1 MQMRL
6 RAKKW
11 VFHLINPKKTM
22 TIREVPTVQIS
33 PHATQAQIEEWLVS
47 YIADLRG
54 MKKEKISRTTILSK
68 YGLDSAS
75 AVTLSGDLMDWL
87 KCDID
92 PTLLYEYPTIEQ
104 AAAHIVAMGRAV
116 AND

>member
-1 MQMRL
+1 MSIQQTPAAQSGL
-6 RAKKW
+6 
-11 VFHLINPKKTM
+11 
-22 TIREVPTVQIS
+22 
-33 PHATQAQIEEWLVS
+33 HATQSQIEEWLVS
-47 YIADLRG
+47 YIAELRG
-54 MKKEKISRTTILSK
+54 MKKEKISRNTILSK

-92 PTLLYEYPTIEQ
+92 PTLLYEHPTIEQ
-104 AAAHIVAMGRAV
+104 AAAHIVAMRGDV

>member
-1 MQMRL
+1 M
-6 RAKKW
+6 
-11 VFHLINPKKTM
+11 N
-22 TIREVPTVQIS
+22 VQETPAVQS
-33 PHATQAQIEEWLVS
+33 GLHATQAQIEEWLVS

-104 AAAHIVAMGRAV
+104 AAAHIVVMERAS

>member
-1 MQMRL
+1 
-6 RAKKW
+6 
-11 VFHLINPKKTM
+11 M
-22 TIREVPTVQIS
+22 TIQETPARRHT
-33 PHATQAQIEEWLVS
+33 ATQAQIEDWLVS
-47 YIADLRG
+47 YIAELRG
-54 MKKEKISRTTILSK
+54 LKREKISRTTVLSK

-92 PTLLYEYPTIEQ
+92 PTLLYEHPTIER
-104 AAAHIVAMGRAV
+104 AAAHIVDMGKAAA

>member
-1 MQMRL
+1 MKIMNTQE
-6 RAKKW
+6 
-11 VFHLINPKKTM
+11 I
-22 TIREVPTVQIS
+22 PTGTSNLNV
-33 PHATQAQIEEWLVS
+33 TQEQIEEWLVS

-54 MKKEKISRTTILSK
+54 MKKEKISRTTILTK

-92 PTLLYEYPTIEQ
+92 PTLLYEHPTIEK
-104 AAAHIVAMGRAV
+104 AAAHIVAMRMGV
-116 AND
+116 LND

>member
-1 MQMRL
+1 
-6 RAKKW
+6 
-11 VFHLINPKKTM
+11 M
-22 TIREVPTVQIS
+22 TIQEMPTAQS
-33 PHATQAQIEEWLVS
+33 GLHATQAQIEEWLVS
-47 YIADLRG
+47 YIAELRG
-54 MKKEKISRTTILSK
+54 MKKEKISRTTVLSK

-92 PTLLYEYPTIEQ
+92 PTLLYEHPTIEQ
-104 AAAHIVAMGRAV
+104 AAAHIAAMGQAV

>member
-1 MQMRL
+1 
-6 RAKKW
+6 
-11 VFHLINPKKTM
+11 M
-22 TIREVPTVQIS
+22 TIQETPATHSRLHT
-33 PHATQAQIEEWLVS
+33 ATQVEIEEWLVL
-47 YIADLRG
+47 YIAELRG
-54 MKKEKISRTTILSK
+54 IKREKICRTTVLSK

-92 PTLLYEYPTIEQ
+92 PTLLYEHPTIER
-104 AAAHIVAMGRAV
+104 AAAHIVEMGRAP

>member
-1 MQMRL
+1 
-6 RAKKW
+6 
-11 VFHLINPKKTM
+11 M
-22 TIREVPTVQIS
+22 TIQEMLATQS
-33 PHATQAQIEEWLVS
+33 GLHATQAEIEEWLVS
-47 YIADLRG
+47 YIAELRG
-54 MKKEKISRTTILSK
+54 MKKEKISCTTVLSK

-92 PTLLYEYPTIEQ
+92 PTLFYEHPTIEQ

>member
-1 MQMRL
+1 MNDQEMP
-6 RAKKW
+6 A
-11 VFHLINPKKTM
+11 
-22 TIREVPTVQIS
+22 VQS
-33 PHATQAQIEEWLVS
+33 GLHATQAQIEEWLVS

-87 KCDID
+87 KYDID
-92 PTLLYEYPTIEQ
+92 PTLLYEHPTIEL
-104 AAAHIVAMGRAV
+104 AAAHIVVMGRTV

>member
-1 MQMRL
+1 MNAQEIQT
-6 RAKKW
+6 AKSS
-11 VFHLINPKKTM
+11 L
-22 TIREVPTVQIS
+22 
-33 PHATQAQIEEWLVS
+33 HATQAQIEEWLVS

-54 MKKEKISRTTILSK
+54 IKKEKISRTTILSK

-92 PTLLYEYPTIEQ
+92 PTLLYEHPTIEQ
-104 AAAHIVAMGRAV
+104 AAAHIAAMGKAV
-116 AND
+116 GND

>member
-1 MQMRL
+1 
-6 RAKKW
+6 
-11 VFHLINPKKTM
+11 M
-22 TIREVPTVQIS
+22 TTPEMSTAQS
-33 PHATQAQIEEWLVS
+33 GPHATQAQIEEWLVS
-47 YIADLRG
+47 YIAELRC
-54 MKKEKISRTTILSK
+54 MTKEKISRTTVLSK

-92 PTLLYEYPTIEQ
+92 PTLLYEHPTIEQ
-104 AAAHIVAMGRAV
+104 AAAHIVAMGQAV

>member
-1 MQMRL
+1 
-6 RAKKW
+6 
-11 VFHLINPKKTM
+11 M
-22 TIREVPTVQIS
+22 TILETPAAHAGL
-33 PHATQAQIEEWLVS
+33 HATQAQIEAWLVS
-47 YIADLRG
+47 YIAELRG
-54 MKKEKISRTTILSK
+54 IKKEKISRTTVLSK

-92 PTLLYEYPTIEQ
+92 PTLLYEHPTIEQ

>member
-1 MQMRL
+1 
-6 RAKKW
+6 
-11 VFHLINPKKTM
+11 M
-22 TIREVPTVQIS
+22 TIQEMQTAQTS
-33 PHATQAQIEEWLVS
+33 LHATQAQIEEWLVS
-47 YIADLRG
+47 YIAELRG
-54 MKKEKISRTTILSK
+54 MKKEKISRTTVLSK

-92 PTLLYEYPTIEQ
+92 PTLLYEHPTIEQ
-104 AAAHIVAMGRAV
+104 AAAHIVAMGRAM

>member
-1 MQMRL
+1 MNAQEMP
-6 RAKKW
+6 A
-11 VFHLINPKKTM
+11 
-22 TIREVPTVQIS
+22 VQS
-33 PHATQAQIEEWLVS
+33 GLPATQAQIEEWLVS

-54 MKKEKISRTTILSK
+54 IKKEKVSHTTILSK

-92 PTLLYEYPTIEQ
+92 PTLLYEHPTIEQ
-104 AAAHIVAMGRAV
+104 AAAHIVAMGKEA
-116 AND
+116 

>member
-1 MQMRL
+1 MD
-6 RAKKW
+6 
-11 VFHLINPKKTM
+11 
-22 TIREVPTVQIS
+22 VQEMPAVQS
-33 PHATQAQIEEWLVS
+33 GVLATQAQIEEWLVS

-54 MKKEKISRTTILSK
+54 MKKEKISRTTPLSK

-92 PTLLYEYPTIEQ
+92 PTLLYEHPTIEL
-104 AAAHIVAMGRAV
+104 AAAHIAATGKA
-116 AND
+116 A